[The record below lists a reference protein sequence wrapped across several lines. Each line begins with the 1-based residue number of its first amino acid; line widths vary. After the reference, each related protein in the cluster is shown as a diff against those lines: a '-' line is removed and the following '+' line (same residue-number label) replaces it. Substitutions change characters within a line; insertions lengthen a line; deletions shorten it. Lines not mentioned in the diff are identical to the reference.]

1 LIHDHLR
8 GQLVDPNEASIK
20 ISSTTKTDIPA
31 TPGKVNRASAW
42 VGRVLDE
49 AAPACA
55 PFAARWDAEADRRR
69 QLRTPEHLKAL
80 IAAQREHNSARSI
93 ERQASAAR
101 KVARRES
108 KNPVGGVRRAARAAD
123 KAARS
128 HRQAAKGDLVA
139 ARKSYPDTLTRVAV
153 KAHAAHAIPAGVAS
167 YVLSTEQDW
176 TTWPGVVS
184 VGLISLNAVALW
196 LGRRGVSVHV
206 EDGLSAEEQRLAERL
221 DPSWWVEHAPSRGLA
236 GTVTTPAQVT
246 DKGLVSHVRLD
257 GMTPAAFK
265 AKADEIR
272 ALLGVRT
279 DLRMDITAGTHGDRA
294 RILLRT
300 RSVQVPESLIWTP
313 ESVGVGIDME
323 TGDPVVIPIEGTHKG
338 VAAATNMGKST
349 FWRPWMMEAVRNP
362 LMAGVLLDPKRLEAR
377 TWKGK
382 IRTEGHQRDGD
393 IRQYIYDGVCEL
405 EREMRHR
412 QSIAEV
418 TQWVPSTAY
427 PILLVVIEEMANI
440 VRMAKEKAW
449 KDILDKLDGLFSEAR
464 ASGIWF
470 VWATQFPSRSGGGI
484 TPQIAE
490 NTLTMVALTTE
501 GSTAD
506 QVIYGNDGPGK
517 GWKPSEL
524 GGIPGRALIKHKK
537 RPPNPVQAW
546 YVTDDTIK
554 ALPDVKVWHSKA
566 EAPAEAG
573 EKPKLRLVKDATPA
587 EAGAEQADEAP
598 AELSNRDRV
607 LQAVREGARTARDVI
622 DRTGMHKG
630 TAYREIKALTA
641 SGGLVKG
648 EDGMLRIGEASA

>member
-1 LIHDHLR
+1 MDR
-8 GQLVDPNEASIK
+8 NEASTK
-20 ISSTTKTDIPA
+20 IDQNAKTDNPA
-31 TPGKVNRASAW
+31 PAGKINRAAAW
-42 VGRVLDE
+42 VGQVLDS
-49 AAPACA
+49 AAPTCA
-55 PFAARWDAEADRRR
+55 PIAARWDAEADRRR

-80 IAAQREHNSARSI
+80 MEAQRNYTSARSL
-93 ERQASAAR
+93 AAR
-101 KVARRES
+101 AKTDRTRARAAS
-108 KNPVGGVRRAARAAD
+108 KNPLGTARRAARTAD
-123 KAARS
+123 KAAR
-128 HRQAAKGDLVA
+128 KGRDA
-139 ARKSYPDTLTRVAV
+139 ARADLKSARRDYPDTLTSVAV
-153 KAHAAHAIPAGVAS
+153 KAHAMHAVPAGLAC
-167 YVLSTEQDW
+167 YVMSTDQDW

-184 VGLISLNAVALW
+184 AGLVGLNAALVW

-206 EDGLSAEEQRLAERL
+206 EDGLSAEERRLAERL

-236 GTVTTPAQVT
+236 GTVTTPAEVT

-257 GMTPAAFK
+257 GMTPKAFRE
-265 AKADEIR
+265 KADEIR

-300 RSVQVPESLIWTP
+300 RSVQVPESLLWTP

-323 TGDPVVIPIEGTHKG
+323 TGEPVVIPIEGTHKG

-377 TWKGK
+377 QWKGK

-393 IRQYIYDGVCEL
+393 IRQYIYDAVCEL
-405 EREMRHR
+405 EAEMRHR

-418 TQWVPSTAY
+418 TQWVPSEEY

-501 GSTAD
+501 GSTSD
-506 QVIYGNDGPGK
+506 QVIFGNDGPGK

-524 GGIPGRALIKHKK
+524 GGIPGRAVIKHKK

-546 YVTDDTIK
+546 YVTDETIR
-554 ALPDVKVWHSKA
+554 ALPDVKVWHHRAAGPAVPPDGRPPLTLLKTPEAERESAPVA
-566 EAPAEAG
+566 EA
-573 EKPKLRLVKDATPA
+573 
-587 EAGAEQADEAP
+587 
-598 AELSNRDRV
+598 SNRDRV
-607 LQAVREGARTARDVI
+607 LQAVKDGARTPRDVM
-622 DRTGMHKG
+622 DRTGLHKSSV
-630 TAYREIKALTA
+630 YREIKVLTDA
-641 SGGLVKG
+641 GSLVKG
-648 EDGMLRIGEASA
+648 ADGMLTAGEASA